1 MSEELKLAMA
11 KAEYQSVCQAL
22 DDRNW
27 KYNKDDDKL
36 LISFGVNGED
46 LPLDIL
52 IYVDVQRSLVR
63 VLSKLP
69 FKMNEDKR
77 MEGAV
82 AVCAANYGMVDGS
95 FDYDLSDGSI
105 LYRVAACFNDSCISK
120 NLYQYLI
127 SCACVTVDKY
137 NDQFLALNKGMISLS
152 DFIKNA

>member
-82 AVCAANYGMVDGS
+82 AVCAANYGMVDGG

-105 LYRVAACFNDSCISK
+105 LYRVAACFNGSCISK